1 MDTEKCAGCRVC
13 TSVCDAPDRLLVP
26 LIEKSQ
32 ALQTQGKKEKLPIS
46 PECYG
51 CLDCVAICPKGALR
65 VETLNAS
72 ETERVP
78 LKEAQ
83 QQQ

>member
-1 MDTEKCAGCRVC
+1 MDAEKCAGCRVC

-32 ALQTQGKKEKLPIS
+32 ALQAQGKKKKLPIS

-65 VETLNAS
+65 IETLNAS
-72 ETERVP
+72 ETEGVP
-78 LKEAQ
+78 MEEAQ
-83 QQQ
+83 